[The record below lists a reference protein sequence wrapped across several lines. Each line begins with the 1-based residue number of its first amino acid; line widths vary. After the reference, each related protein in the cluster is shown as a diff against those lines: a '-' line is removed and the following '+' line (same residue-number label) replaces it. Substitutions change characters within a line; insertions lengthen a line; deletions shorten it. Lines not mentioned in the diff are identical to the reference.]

1 MSPSRMVVAVVALG
15 CAFAAEAALA
25 DDVVL
30 QVVTVKARERGET
43 DPELRPLRPRL
54 RNLVG
59 YRSYRM
65 VNDQQRGCTWRVPQQ
80 FILPGGRV
88 LLLLP
93 ERMSDQHVVMQVR
106 LLQGDQHLVDTDV
119 QLRNQGV
126 MFLAMGRNN
135 GANAND
141 GALLIMLKAGVPP
154 GVSQ

>member
-1 MSPSRMVVAVVALG
+1 MVVAIMALG
-15 CAFAAEAALA
+15 CAVAADAALA
-25 DDVVL
+25 EDVML

-65 VNDQQRGCTWRVPQQ
+65 VNDQQRGCMWQVPQQ

-88 LLLLP
+88 LLLRP

-106 LLQGDQHLVDTDV
+106 LLQGDVRLIDTDV

-126 MFLAMGRNN
+126 MFLAMGRN
-135 GANAND
+135 GRAND

-154 GVSQ
+154 EVPQ

>member
-1 MSPSRMVVAVVALG
+1 MPTSRMVVAVVALG
-15 CAFAAEAALA
+15 WAFAAEAVLA
-25 DDVVL
+25 EDVML

-65 VNDQQRGCTWRVPQQ
+65 VNDQQRGCSWQVSQQ

-88 LLLLP
+88 LLLRP
-93 ERMSDQHVVMQVR
+93 ERLTDQHVVMQVR
-106 LLQGDQHLVDTDV
+106 LLQGDVHLIDTDV

-126 MFLAMGRNN
+126 MFLAMGRN
-135 GANAND
+135 GGAND

-154 GVSQ
+154 GVPQ

>member
-1 MSPSRMVVAVVALG
+1 MSTSRMVVAVVALG
-15 CAFAAEAALA
+15 CAFAAEAAIA
-25 DDVVL
+25 EDDVVL

-43 DPELRPLRPRL
+43 DPQLRPLRPRL

-65 VNDQQRGCTWRVPQQ
+65 VNDQQRGCTWQVSQQ

-88 LLLLP
+88 LLLRP
-93 ERMSDQHVVMQVR
+93 ERMADQHVVMQVR
-106 LLQGDQHLVDTDV
+106 LLQGDERLIDTDV

-135 GANAND
+135 GAND

-154 GVSQ
+154 GVPQ

>member
-1 MSPSRMVVAVVALG
+1 MVVAVVVLG

-25 DDVVL
+25 EDVVL

-65 VNDQQRGCTWRVPQQ
+65 VNDQQRGCTWQVPQQ

-88 LLLLP
+88 LLLRP
-93 ERMSDQHVVMQVR
+93 ERLTDQHVVMQVR
-106 LLQGDQHLVDTDV
+106 LLQGDERLVDTDV

-126 MFLAMGRNN
+126 MFFAMGRN
-135 GANAND
+135 GGAND

-154 GVSQ
+154 GVPQ